1 MRSGPIALRAATAA
15 MVLVL
20 APAAG
25 VAQAHDEVRVTVTPP
40 NAPPGAGVALK
51 VTGCGG
57 DSGTATSP
65 AFTAGAR
72 LTGRE
77 QGQGRSQDRSQ
88 DQSRGPVQGHG
99 WERRWGQDQG
109 QGQWW
114 SQSGDWGGDRSGDRG
129 GDRGGDRS
137 GDQGRG
143 KGGELSGDARLK
155 DRLDEGTYPVSVFCD
170 GHGHHDVGTLRIPR
184 SEEPARRPSSHPSP
198 VAPVHAGGGGT
209 AAFAAPAAPGVA
221 QTASDEGL
229 GTPYTVLGLVF
240 AALAAAAVAVRG
252 GARRRAEGSAG
263 ADSGGGAG
271 RVAD

>member
-25 VAQAHDEVRVTVTPP
+25 VAQAHDEVRVTVTPS
-40 NAPPGAGVALK
+40 NLSPGAAVALK
-51 VTGCGG
+51 VTGCGS

-72 LTGRE
+72 LTGRGE
-77 QGQGRSQDRSQ
+77 KRSEDQG
-88 DQSRGPVQGHG
+88 RGPVQGRG
-99 WERRWGQDQG
+99 WEQRWGQDQG

-114 SQSGDWGGDRSGDRG
+114 SLG

-137 GDQGRG
+137 GDRGGGQSGDRSGDQGRG
-143 KGGELSGDARLK
+143 KSGELSGDVRLK

-170 GHGHHDVGTLRIPR
+170 GHDHHDVGTLRIPR
-184 SEEPARRPSSHPSP
+184 SEEPVRRPSSHASP

-229 GTPYTVLGLVF
+229 GTPYTVLGLVL